1 MNKLNTNFD
10 PVSKFTKECK
20 EEINKQSQDQLFLEL
35 SQNWMNQ
42 SWKHK
47 YTYHFNWLGRPI
59 IQMPQDILALQEII
73 WNIKPDL
80 IIETGIAHGGSLCLT
95 ASLLAL
101 LELEEMKNNSISQD
115 EIIKRKVIGIDIDI
129 RKHNR
134 EHIEKHFL
142 SDKIE
147 MIESSSVNK
156 DTFNKVKSLS
166 KDYNNILVMLDSN
179 HTESHVLEELTL
191 YSSLIS
197 KNSYCIVFDTIV
209 EKMDP
214 EFSKNRPWNKKNSPQ
229 SAINKFLKRNDNFIV
244 DKTIDNKII
253 LSMAPG
259 GFLKKIK

>member
-1 MNKLNTNFD
+1 MNKVDTNFD
-10 PVSKFTKECK
+10 PISIFKEECK
-20 EEINKQSQDQLFLEL
+20 EEIKKQSQDHLFLEL
-35 SQNWMNQ
+35 SQNWMNE

-115 EIIKRKVIGIDIDI
+115 KIIKRKVIGIDIDI

-166 KDYNNILVMLDSN
+166 KDYSNILVMLDSN

-209 EKMDP
+209 EKMDS

-229 SAINKFLKRNDNFIV
+229 SAIKKFLKRNDNFIV
-244 DKTIDNKII
+244 DKTIDKKII

>member
-1 MNKLNTNFD
+1 MNKLTTNFD
-10 PVSKFTKECK
+10 PISIFTKECK
-20 EEINKQSQDQLFLEL
+20 EEINRQSQDQLFLEL

-101 LELEEMKNNSISQD
+101 LELEEIKNNSINQD
-115 EIIKRKVIGIDIDI
+115 QIRKRKVIGIDIDI
-129 RKHNR
+129 RQHNR
-134 EHIEKHFL
+134 ELIENHFL

-156 DTFNKVKSLS
+156 DTFNKIKSLS
-166 KDYNNILVMLDSN
+166 KDYSNILVMLDSN
-179 HTESHVLEELTL
+179 HTESHVLEELNL

-209 EKMDP
+209 EKMDS

-229 SAINKFLKRNDNFIV
+229 SAIQKFLKRNNNFVVDN
-244 DKTIDNKII
+244 TIDKKII

>member
-10 PVSKFTKECK
+10 PVSMFTKECK

-101 LELEEMKNNSISQD
+101 LELEEFKNNSINQD
-115 EIIKRKVIGIDIDI
+115 QIRKRKVIGIDIDI
-129 RKHNR
+129 RQHNR
-134 EHIEKHFL
+134 ELIENHFL

-156 DTFNKVKSLS
+156 DTFNKIKSLS
-166 KDYNNILVMLDSN
+166 KDYSNILVMLDSN
-179 HTESHVLEELTL
+179 HTETHVLEELNL

-209 EKMDP
+209 EKMDS

-229 SAINKFLKRNDNFIV
+229 SAIQKFLKRNKNFIV
-244 DKTIDNKII
+244 DKTIDKKII

>member
-1 MNKLNTNFD
+1 MNKVDTNFD
-10 PVSKFTKECK
+10 PISTSKEGCK

-73 WNIKPDL
+73 WDIKPDL

-101 LELEEMKNNSISQD
+101 LELEEMKNNSID
-115 EIIKRKVIGIDIDI
+115 HNEVRKRKVIGIDIDI

-134 EHIEKHFL
+134 ELIEKHFL

-147 MIESSSVNK
+147 MIESSSVK
-156 DTFNKVKSLS
+156 QDTFNKVKSLS
-166 KDYNNILVMLDSN
+166 KDYRNILVMLDSN
-179 HTESHVLEELTL
+179 HTESHVLKELNL
-191 YSSLIS
+191 YSSLIT

-209 EKMDP
+209 EKMDS

-229 SAINKFLKRNDNFIV
+229 SAIQKFLKKNDEFIV
-244 DKTIDNKII
+244 DKTIDKKII

>member
-1 MNKLNTNFD
+1 MNKVDTNFD
-10 PVSKFTKECK
+10 PVSIFTKECK
-20 EEINKQSQDQLFLEL
+20 EEINRQSQDQLFLEL

-73 WNIKPDL
+73 WDIKPDL

-101 LELEEMKNNSISQD
+101 LELEEMKNNSIDQN
-115 EIIKRKVIGIDIDI
+115 EVRKRKVIGIDIDI

-134 EHIEKHFL
+134 ELIEKHFL

-147 MIESSSVNK
+147 MIESSSVK
-156 DTFNKVKSLS
+156 QDTFNKVKSLS
-166 KDYNNILVMLDSN
+166 KDYRNILVMLDSN
-179 HTESHVLEELTL
+179 HTESHVLKELNL

-209 EKMDP
+209 EKMDS

-229 SAINKFLKRNDNFIV
+229 SAIQKFLKRNNNFVV
-244 DKTIDNKII
+244 DKTIDKKII

>member
-10 PVSKFTKECK
+10 PVSIFTKECK
-20 EEINKQSQDQLFLEL
+20 EEINKQSQDQLFLKL

-73 WNIKPDL
+73 WTIKPDL

-101 LELEEMKNNSISQD
+101 LELEEIKNNSINQD
-115 EIIKRKVIGIDIDI
+115 QIKKRKVIGIDIDI
-129 RKHNR
+129 RQHNR
-134 EHIEKHFL
+134 ELIENHFL

-156 DTFNKVKSLS
+156 GTFNKIKSLS
-166 KDYNNILVMLDSN
+166 KDYSNILVMLDSN
-179 HTESHVLEELTL
+179 HTESHVLEELNL

-209 EKMDP
+209 EKMDS

-229 SAINKFLKRNDNFIV
+229 SAIQKFLKRNNNFVV
-244 DKTIDNKII
+244 DKTIDKKII

>member
-1 MNKLNTNFD
+1 MNKVDTSFD
-10 PVSKFTKECK
+10 PISIFAKECK
-20 EEINKQSQDQLFLEL
+20 EEINKQSQDHLFLEL
-35 SQNWMNQ
+35 SQNWMNE

-101 LELEEMKNNSISQD
+101 LELEEMKNNSVSQN

-129 RKHNR
+129 REHNR

-147 MIESSSVNK
+147 MIE
-156 DTFNKVKSLS
+156 
-166 KDYNNILVMLDSN
+166 
-179 HTESHVLEELTL
+179 
-191 YSSLIS
+191 
-197 KNSYCIVFDTIV
+197 
-209 EKMDP
+209 
-214 EFSKNRPWNKKNSPQ
+214 
-229 SAINKFLKRNDNFIV
+229 
-244 DKTIDNKII
+244 
-253 LSMAPG
+253 
-259 GFLKKIK
+259 

>member
-1 MNKLNTNFD
+1 MNKVDTNFD
-10 PVSKFTKECK
+10 PVSIFTKECK
-20 EEINKQSQDQLFLEL
+20 EEINRQSQDQLFLEL

-101 LELEEMKNNSISQD
+101 LELEEIKNNSINQD
-115 EIIKRKVIGIDIDI
+115 QIKKRKVIGIDIDI
-129 RKHNR
+129 RQHNR
-134 EHIEKHFL
+134 ELIEKHFL

-147 MIESSSVNK
+147 MIESSSVK
-156 DTFNKVKSLS
+156 QDTFNKVKSLS
-166 KDYNNILVMLDSN
+166 KDYRNILVMLDSN
-179 HTESHVLEELTL
+179 HTESHVLEELNL

-209 EKMDP
+209 EKMDS

-229 SAINKFLKRNDNFIV
+229 SAIQKFLKRNNNFVV
-244 DKTIDNKII
+244 DKTIDKKII

>member
-1 MNKLNTNFD
+1 MNKIDTNFD
-10 PVSKFTKECK
+10 PISIFKKECK
-20 EEINKQSQDQLFLEL
+20 EEIKKQSQDNLFLEL

-59 IQMPQDILALQEII
+59 IQMPQDILAIQEII
-73 WNIKPDL
+73 WDIKPDL

-101 LELEEMKNNSISQD
+101 LELEDMKDNSLNQHEMK
-115 EIIKRKVIGIDIDI
+115 KRKVIGIDIDI

-134 EHIEKHFL
+134 ELIEKHFL
-142 SDKIE
+142 SNKIQ
-147 MIESSSVNK
+147 MIESSSVDKN
-156 DTFNKVKSLS
+156 TFNKVKFLS
-166 KDYNNILVMLDSN
+166 KDYDNILVMLDSN
-179 HTESHVLEELTL
+179 HTESHVLEELNL

-209 EKMDP
+209 EKMDS
-214 EFSKNRPWNKKNSPQ
+214 EFSENRPWNKKNSPQ
-229 SAINKFLKRNDNFIV
+229 SAIKKFLKSNDKFIV
-244 DKTIDNKII
+244 DKTIDKKII

>member
-10 PVSKFTKECK
+10 PVSIFTKECK

-101 LELEEMKNNSISQD
+101 LELEEMQNNSISQD

-129 RKHNR
+129 RQHNR
-134 EHIEKHFL
+134 ELIENHFL

-156 DTFNKVKSLS
+156 DTFNKIKSLS
-166 KDYNNILVMLDSN
+166 KDYSNILVMLDSN
-179 HTESHVLEELTL
+179 HTESHVLEELNL

-209 EKMDP
+209 EKMDS

-229 SAINKFLKRNDNFIV
+229 SAIQKFLKRNKNFIV
-244 DKTIDNKII
+244 DKTIDKKII

>member
-1 MNKLNTNFD
+1 MNKVDTNFD
-10 PVSKFTKECK
+10 PISIFTKECK
-20 EEINKQSQDQLFLEL
+20 EEINKQSQDHLFLEL

-115 EIIKRKVIGIDIDI
+115 KIIKRKVIGIDIDI

-166 KDYNNILVMLDSN
+166 KDYSNILVMLDSN

-209 EKMDP
+209 EKMDS

-229 SAINKFLKRNDNFIV
+229 SAIKKFLKRNDNFIV
-244 DKTIDNKII
+244 DKTIDKKII

>member
-1 MNKLNTNFD
+1 MNKVDTNFD
-10 PVSKFTKECK
+10 PVSIFTKECK

-101 LELEEMKNNSISQD
+101 LELEEIKNNSINKDQ
-115 EIIKRKVIGIDIDI
+115 IRKRKVIGIDIDI

-134 EHIEKHFL
+134 ELIEKHFL

-147 MIESSSVNK
+147 MIESSSVK
-156 DTFNKVKSLS
+156 QDTFNKVKSLS
-166 KDYNNILVMLDSN
+166 KDYRNILVMLDSN
-179 HTESHVLEELTL
+179 HTESHVLEELNL

-209 EKMDP
+209 EKMDS

-229 SAINKFLKRNDNFIV
+229 SAITKFLKRNNKFIV
-244 DKTIDNKII
+244 DKTIDKKII

>member
-10 PVSKFTKECK
+10 PVSIFTKECK

-101 LELEEMKNNSISQD
+101 LELEEMKNNSIDQN
-115 EIIKRKVIGIDIDI
+115 EVRKRKVIGIDIDI

-134 EHIEKHFL
+134 ELIEKHFL

-156 DTFNKVKSLS
+156 DTFNKIKSLS
-166 KDYNNILVMLDSN
+166 KDYSNILVMLDSN
-179 HTESHVLEELTL
+179 HTESHVLEELNL

-209 EKMDP
+209 EKMDS

-229 SAINKFLKRNDNFIV
+229 SAIQKFLKRNKNFIV
-244 DKTIDNKII
+244 DKTIDKKII